1 MIENTINTEINE
13 LENDILPVLPLRGIS
28 VFPGMLINFDVERPI
43 SLAALNSAMASDQKI
58 FLVAQ
63 KDMATSVPK
72 EEDLYT
78 IGTISKIKQI
88 LRIPGTNSVRVM
100 MQGETRGRIIEY
112 TTKTPSMYAKI
123 DQIIENKSFASTS
136 KTEAMIRQC
145 CSLLEEY
152 MQLSSIGTPEMIVNI
167 MSHDNPGYVA
177 DYVAQNIYLKYHQKQ
192 IILEELN
199 QSKRLNTLNK
209 MLTKELDIL
218 NIEQSIQ
225 ESALEQMSKNQKD
238 YYLREQLKAIQS
250 ELGDGEDGLEEFE
263 EYAIKIQSIGAPKDV
278 EDKLL
283 KELNRL
289 TKQPPTGSEAS
300 VIRNY
305 LDICIELPWSVRT
318 KDIIDIERS
327 RKVLDDEHFG
337 LTKVKNRIIEFLAVK
352 KLAPDIKGDILCLV
366 GPPGTGKTSIAQSIS
381 HATGRKLARI
391 SLGGVHDEADIRG
404 HRKTYVGSMPG
415 RIISG
420 MQQAGSNNPVLV
432 LDEIDKLGRDH
443 RGDPSA
449 ALLEALDS
457 EQNHSFR
464 DHFLELPFDLSSV
477 FFIATANS
485 TETIPRP
492 LLDRMEVIEVS
503 SYTDEEKLQIV
514 KRHLLPKQRK
524 KHGLNGNK
532 IRISDDAIREVINNY
547 TRESGVRRL
556 ERQIAAICR
565 KVTTGIVEEK
575 FNSLTIRA
583 GEVEPLLG
591 VPRYKDSNMMK
602 QDEVGLV
609 QGLAWTSVGGEVLE
623 LEVSVVEGT
632 GKLELTGNLG
642 NVMKESA
649 KAAVTYI
656 RSRAAI
662 LGIDPEFHKT
672 KDIHIHFPEG
682 AIPKDGPSAGI
693 TMCVGLISALT
704 GIPVRRSVAMTGEI
718 SLRGRVLAIGG
729 LREKTMAALRAGV
742 ETVIIPAANAKDIE
756 EIDPAVAAALKFV
769 TTDHIDKIL
778 DIALNRFIDGKPTFV
793 SELLPKCLD
802 GNSAVTLTQ

>member
-1 MIENTINTEINE
+1 MTENKITTENGEIATN
-13 LENDILPVLPLRGIS
+13 LYPVLPLRGIS

-43 SLAALNSAMASDQKI
+43 SLAALNAAMSSDQKI

-63 KDMATSVPK
+63 KDMSMGMPHD
-72 EEDLYT
+72 EDLYT

-88 LRIPGTNSVRVM
+88 LRIPGTSSVRVM
-100 MQGETRGRIIEY
+100 IQGESRGKIIEY
-112 TTKTPSMYAKI
+112 TAKTPCMYAKI
-123 DQIIENKSFASTS
+123 DIIDEKKEGGSTP

-145 CSLLEEY
+145 CGLLEEY
-152 MQLSSIGTPEMIVNI
+152 MQLSSVGTPELIVNV
-167 MSHDNPGYVA
+167 MSHENPGYVA
-177 DYVAQNIYLKYHQKQ
+177 DYVAQNIYLKYNQKQ

-199 QSKRLNTLNK
+199 QVKRLATLNK
-209 MLTKELDIL
+209 LLAKELDVL

-250 ELGDGEDGLEEFE
+250 ELGDSDDTLEEFE
-263 EYAIKIQSIGAPKDV
+263 EYAVKIQSLGAPKEV

-289 TKQPPTGSEAS
+289 SKQPPTGSEAA

-305 LDICIELPWSVRT
+305 LDISIELPWNKRT
-318 KDIIDIERS
+318 KEVYDIDRS

-381 HATGRKLARI
+381 HATSRKLARI

-432 LDEIDKLGRDH
+432 LDEIDKMGRDH

-457 EQNHSFR
+457 EQNHAFR

-477 FFIATANS
+477 FFIATAN
-485 TETIPRP
+485 TTDTIPRP
-492 LLDRMEVIEVS
+492 LLDRMELIELP

-514 KRHLLPKQRK
+514 KKHLLPKQRK

-532 IRISDDAIREVINNY
+532 IRLSDGAIREVISLY

-556 ERQIAAICR
+556 EREIAAICR
-565 KVTTGIVEEK
+565 KVATGIVEGK
-575 FNSLTIRA
+575 FASITIRA

-591 VPRYKDSNMMK
+591 APRYKDTHLMRH
-602 QDEVGLV
+602 DEVGLV
-609 QGLAWTSVGGEVLE
+609 QGLAWTAVGGEVLE
-623 LEVSVVEGT
+623 LEVSVVDGT

-662 LGIDPEFHKT
+662 LGIDPDFHKN

-682 AIPKDGPSAGI
+682 AVPKDGPSAGI

-704 GIPVRRSVAMTGEI
+704 SIPVRRSVAMTGEI
-718 SLRGRVLAIGG
+718 TLRGRVLPIGG
-729 LREKTMAALRAGV
+729 LREKTMAALRAGI
-742 ETVIIPAANAKDIE
+742 ETVIIPAANEKDIE
-756 EIDPAVAAALKFV
+756 EIDPAVASALKFV
-769 TTDHIDKIL
+769 TTDHMDKVL
-778 DIALNRFIDGKPTFV
+778 DVALNQFIDEQPTFV
-793 SELLPKCLD
+793 SELMPNNVEA
-802 GNSAVTLTQ
+802 NSAVTISH